1 MTFSRTL
8 ISVEDLH
15 NRLTRHP
22 ALAEIIVFD
31 CRFSLG
37 DAQQGRRKY
46 DDGHLPQAI
55 YVHLDDE
62 LAGKI
67 TDQTGRHPL
76 PDANS
81 FSDKLQRWGVDQAH
95 QVVVYDDA
103 GGAIAARMWWMLRWM
118 GHQNVALLDGGYP
131 AWVDAGL
138 PVSTKVPEISVRP
151 TDTQYGARHSMQ
163 VEIGQLIAQ
172 LEAGTIRLVD
182 ARNAV
187 RYAGK
192 DEPIDPVAGHVPGA
206 ENLPFEGNLDADGF
220 FLTPDRLRHRFGS
233 IFEPR
238 APGKKEIVHMCGS
251 GVTACH
257 NILAMEIA
265 GIFNTRLYV
274 GSWSEWIRDP
284 DRPVVSSE
292 DQSGVI

>member
-8 ISVEDLH
+8 ISVEDLY
-15 NRLTRHP
+15 NRLTGHS
-22 ALAEIIVFD
+22 ALAEVIVFD
-31 CRFSLG
+31 CRFSLA

-46 DDGHLPQAI
+46 DEGHLPQAI
-55 YVHLDDE
+55 YVHLDND

-76 PDANS
+76 PDADS
-81 FSDKLQRWGVDQAH
+81 FSCKLQQWGVDQAH

-131 AWVDAGL
+131 AWVNAGL
-138 PVSTKVPEISVRP
+138 PVSTKEPEISVPSTGSRY
-151 TDTQYGARHSMQ
+151 TEARHSMQ
-163 VEIGQLIAQ
+163 VAVGQLVPE
-172 LEAGTIRLVD
+172 LEAGTIRLFD

-192 DEPIDPVAGHVPGA
+192 REPIDPVAGHVPGA
-206 ENLPFEGNLDADGF
+206 ENLSFEGNLDADGF
-220 FLTPDRLRHRFGS
+220 FLTPGQLRHRFGS
-233 IFEPR
+233 IFESQ
-238 APGKKEIVHMCGS
+238 APEKKEIVHMCGS

-265 GIFNTRLYV
+265 GISNTRLYV

-284 DRPVVSSE
+284 DRPVAVT
-292 DQSGVI
+292 D